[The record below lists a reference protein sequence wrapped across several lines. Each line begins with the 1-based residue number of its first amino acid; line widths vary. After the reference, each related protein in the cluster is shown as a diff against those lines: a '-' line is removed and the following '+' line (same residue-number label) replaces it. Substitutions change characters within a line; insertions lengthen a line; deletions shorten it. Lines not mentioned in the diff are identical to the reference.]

1 MSGDIIFILI
11 ILGYCLVY
19 ISFIIP
25 AEIHDKKIWKSEHE
39 VSTLSID
46 ASMYLIF
53 WPITAWFLIPRYF
66 QNKEYYKYGIPYKD
80 LF

>member
-1 MSGDIIFILI
+1 MNTNVIVILI
-11 ILGYCLVY
+11 ALVY
-19 ISFIIP
+19 IVVYFTIVGL
-25 AEIHDKKIWKSEHE
+25 AHGHDKKIWNEEHICSSLALDTS
-39 VSTLSID
+39 VFML
-46 ASMYLIF
+46 M